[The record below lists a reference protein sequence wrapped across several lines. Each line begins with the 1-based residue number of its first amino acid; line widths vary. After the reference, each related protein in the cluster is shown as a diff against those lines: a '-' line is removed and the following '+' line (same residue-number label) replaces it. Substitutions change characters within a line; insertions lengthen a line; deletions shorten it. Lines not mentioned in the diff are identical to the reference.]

1 MAASST
7 YTPIATTT
15 LGSAQSTVT
24 FSSISG
30 SYTDLVLIAT
40 AQQTLDSPTYLQ
52 INGSSSSIYSTT
64 GVYGNG
70 STTTSL
76 RFRATGDGV
85 DGEGIWAPSQALPES
100 TSFGVIKYNLQNY
113 SNTTTNKTVLV
124 RYDNASAITGANVG
138 LIQTTSA
145 ITSITLRM
153 SNASANFATGS
164 TFTLYGIA
172 SA

>member
-1 MAASST
+1 MPAGST

-40 AQQTLDSPTYLQ
+40 AQQTLDSPTYLR